1 MTLGRDRP
9 FQESNTRHQTPDTI
23 NLRGMLFKYLDK
35 CQDNIINFFQKS
47 LLREILL
54 PKIILLFAFALIIF
68 VPFQGF
74 SNESQRGQV
83 TNLPIPRYVS
93 LKAKEANARRG
104 PSLSHK
110 IDWIYKR
117 ENIPLEIYAEYENWR
132 RVRDFEGLGGWIHY
146 TLLSGIRYV
155 LVKDELL
162 EMRLLPSSDAQVIA
176 RVPQHNIATLDK
188 CNLDW
193 CRIVD
198 DGYKGWVLKSGI
210 WGVYKHEITD

>member
-1 MTLGRDRP
+1 
-9 FQESNTRHQTPDTI
+9 
-23 NLRGMLFKYLDK
+23 MLLKYLI
-35 CQDNIINFFQKS
+35 NVRINVINFVQKP
-47 LLREILL
+47 LLREILVSR
-54 PKIILLFAFALIIF
+54 IILLFAFALIIF
-68 VPFQGF
+68 VPFKGF
-74 SNESQRGQV
+74 SDESQRGQV

-104 PSLSHK
+104 PSLSHR

-117 ENIPLEIYAEYENWR
+117 EHIPLEIYGEYENWR

-188 CNLDW
+188 CDIDW

-198 DGYKGWVLKSGI
+198 DGYKGWVLKSGL
-210 WGVYKHEITD
+210 WGVYENEIKD